1 MQVILCQRV
10 EDLAD
15 QAVVLMEIQILQPT
29 LVELETLL
37 LNHVTKEM
45 LVGRLVLLI
54 LELQVGVEELL
65 ELAVVELVVPVVLE
79 MVDLVKPVELA
90 EQVYLFHQPIP
101 EHL

>member
-1 MQVILCQRV
+1 MV
-10 EDLAD
+10 ETL
-15 QAVVLMEIQILQPT
+15 

-37 LNHVTKEM
+37 LNHVIKEM

-65 ELAVVELVVPVVLE
+65 ELAVVELLVSVVLE
-79 MVDLVKPVELA
+79 MVDLVKLVELA
-90 EQVYLFHQPIP
+90 EQVYLFHQHIP